1 MEQQKP
7 IVALIYDFDGTLP
20 PGNMQEYDFWDHG
33 VGSPDHFSR
42 HAKQNGNEM
51 KQVMNHNK
59 DNGLL
64 NMIRRTD
71 TMILEYRSQNGLM
84 GMPIE
89 SVSRVL
95 GHTNIVTTQIYAK
108 SPARSLITT

>member
-1 MEQQKP
+1 MHTGSRGHITRGQAPCE
-7 IVALIYDFDGTLP
+7 
-20 PGNMQEYDFWDHG
+20 DHG

-71 TMILEYRSQNGLM
+71 TMIFTVYIN
-84 GMPIE
+84 
-89 SVSRVL
+89 
-95 GHTNIVTTQIYAK
+95 
-108 SPARSLITT
+108 

>member
-1 MEQQKP
+1 MVKYT
-7 IVALIYDFDGTLP
+7 I
-20 PGNMQEYDFWDHG
+20 MDHG
-33 VGSPDHFSR
+33 VGSPDHL

-71 TMILEYRSQNGLM
+71 TMI
-84 GMPIE
+84 
-89 SVSRVL
+89 
-95 GHTNIVTTQIYAK
+95 
-108 SPARSLITT
+108 

>member
-1 MEQQKP
+1 MHTGSRGQGSRGRK
-7 IVALIYDFDGTLP
+7 
-20 PGNMQEYDFWDHG
+20 DHG

-71 TMILEYRSQNGLM
+71 TMILNRFFLKTLQKYTLFLNHPSNF
-84 GMPIE
+84 
-89 SVSRVL
+89 
-95 GHTNIVTTQIYAK
+95 NKIV
-108 SPARSLITT
+108 

>member
-1 MEQQKP
+1 MHTGSRGQGSRGRK
-7 IVALIYDFDGTLP
+7 
-20 PGNMQEYDFWDHG
+20 DHG

-64 NMIRRTD
+64 NITRGQAPCD
-71 TMILEYRSQNGLM
+71 ESQG
-84 GMPIE
+84 
-89 SVSRVL
+89 V
-95 GHTNIVTTQIYAK
+95 Y
-108 SPARSLITT
+108 SPFCLCL

>member
-1 MEQQKP
+1 MHTGSRGQGSRGRK
-7 IVALIYDFDGTLP
+7 
-20 PGNMQEYDFWDHG
+20 DHG

-71 TMILEYRSQNGLM
+71 TMIFLSAIGLCWKM
-84 GMPIE
+84 YHQAG
-89 SVSRVL
+89 
-95 GHTNIVTTQIYAK
+95 TTLM
-108 SPARSLITT
+108 S

>member
-1 MEQQKP
+1 MHT
-7 IVALIYDFDGTLP
+7 GSR
-20 PGNMQEYDFWDHG
+20 DHG

-71 TMILEYRSQNGLM
+71 TMIFTFFLSLPRE
-84 GMPIE
+84 
-89 SVSRVL
+89 
-95 GHTNIVTTQIYAK
+95 TQIMEFD
-108 SPARSLITT
+108 STPVCTEE